1 MNSLYVIGRFPA
13 FTLARTGMVLP
24 ISDRCELS
32 DARGEPA
39 CRQQEFRPC
48 GTGTGMRHP
57 VLNVMNQACGD

>member
-32 DARGEPA
+32 DARGSQPA
-39 CRQQEFRPC
+39 GSRSSARAGQER
-48 GTGTGMRHP
+48 G
-57 VLNVMNQACGD
+57 

>member
-32 DARGEPA
+32 DARVGSQPA
-39 CRQQEFRPC
+39 GSRSSARAGQER
-48 GTGTGMRHP
+48 G
-57 VLNVMNQACGD
+57 